1 MRRALAVA
9 TAAVI
14 VSLGL
19 TGLAAS
25 AASTVAL
32 TSTKPQLT
40 VVDDASAT
48 TTLTF
53 VNVGT
58 DSPKV
63 TVTAADCLTSLE
75 PATLVASVQTE
86 VKVTLTGCHVNTGD
100 AVDLTVKAADATWT
114 ITASAGSG
122 DRPPWDRLWVS
133 FLVGLVVALALV
145 LLTFLRWNGEAATWS
160 WQEAFKH
167 NPFAGERKK
176 LWREPLP
183 GLGHKYDVTKSWASN
198 ITIVTS
204 VFAGVFG
211 SSAVVKTII
220 GKDPDSVLAVAV
232 VAAAIA
238 AGLVAIA
245 PIVIGAT
252 NTAGDGDGGGG
263 GGDRRRFEAAR
274 KRPEPEPES
283 QAPDP
288 PRTRF
293 TSVYGLL
300 FAAVVTL
307 TATIGQL
314 GVLVSTAANLEL
326 GPVDE
331 LMPIIGVLA
340 VVLLVVY
347 AYRSLIVAL
356 TVGKSLPDPDSLDAD
371 DGTDEA
377 TANISTRSF
386 DNPNGTTTVQVA
398 VRARA
403 TGRPPAL
410 L

>member
-40 VVDDASAT
+40 IVNDATAT

-58 DSPKV
+58 DNPKV
-63 TVTAADCLTSLE
+63 TVTAADCQTSLE
-75 PATLVASVQTE
+75 PATLVASVQSE
-86 VKVTLTGCHVNTGD
+86 VKLTLTGCHVNTGD

-122 DRPPWDRLWVS
+122 DKPPWDRLWVS
-133 FLVGLVVALALV
+133 FLIGLVVAVVLV
-145 LLTFLRWNGEAATWS
+145 LLTFMRWNGSSSVDS
-160 WQEAFKH
+160 WHEAFEH
-167 NPFAGERKK
+167 NPFGDKRRK
-176 LWREPLP
+176 LWGEPLP

-211 SSAVVKTII
+211 SSAVVKTLI
-220 GKDPDSVLAVAV
+220 GKDPESVLAVAV

-252 NTAGDGDGGGG
+252 NAAGDGDGGGG
-263 GGDRRRFEAAR
+263 GDRRTSEAAR

-283 QAPDP
+283 QASDA

-300 FAAVVTL
+300 LAAVVTL

-340 VVLLVVY
+340 LALLVVY

-356 TVGKSLPDPDSLDAD
+356 TVGKSLPDPDAPDGGD
-371 DGTDEA
+371 DTDGA
-377 TANISTRSF
+377 NANIVVRNL
-386 DNPNGTTTVQVA
+386 DNADGISTVQVV